1 MNNCALKNCD
11 SRERKSA
18 VDSGSLSIGPED
30 LMRKNNQIRTIND
43 RIHAWGLATL
53 CALVVASSASK
64 AATISPET
72 RQAFSIEC
80 KAIFFIASESFR
92 KLPNDERYIKYKKKS
107 DLMNELAKN
116 DLKSMNVDPTLL
128 DHYVQ
133 RHIIG
138 IEKMYNLGQKDVV
151 SVFLKQ
157 CDNVFPDSMLE
168 NSNSPPPEK

>member
-1 MNNCALKNCD
+1 
-11 SRERKSA
+11 
-18 VDSGSLSIGPED
+18 
-30 LMRKNNQIRTIND
+30 MRKNNQIRTIND

-168 NSNSPPPEK
+168 NSNSLPPEK